1 MVGVVNAEKQVR
13 RRDDE
18 EKDEMEEKMKS
29 GDNKILYI
37 AVKARSAKSS
47 TVSFLQSLI
56 SDQLLRSTLLLAFIN
71 KLLLIYHH

>member
-1 MVGVVNAEKQVR
+1 MGGVTAEKQVR

-29 GDNKILYI
+29 EDNKILFI
-37 AVKARSAKSS
+37 PVQARSSKSS

-56 SDQLLRSTLLLAFIN
+56 SDQLLRSTLLLADVITDEG
-71 KLLLIYHH
+71 